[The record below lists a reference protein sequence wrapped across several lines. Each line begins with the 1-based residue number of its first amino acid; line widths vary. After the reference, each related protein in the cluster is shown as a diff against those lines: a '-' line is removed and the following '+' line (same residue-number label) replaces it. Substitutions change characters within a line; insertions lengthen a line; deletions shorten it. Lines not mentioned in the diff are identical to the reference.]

1 MSDVTHL
8 LQAIEHGD
16 PHAADELLPLVY
28 EELRQ
33 LAAAKMSKESSG
45 HTLQATA
52 LVHEAW
58 IRLSKENHDWA
69 NRKHFFSAAAE
80 SMRRILLDRAR
91 SKKRLRRG
99 GDQVRVDLED
109 IDVASESASDT
120 VLFVNE
126 VLEKLALDDP
136 TTAELVKLRFFAGIP
151 NHKAAEILGLSD
163 RTARRNWAY
172 ARAYLTRELSRSAG

>member
-1 MSDVTHL
+1 MSEVTL
-8 LQAIEHGD
+8 LLRAIEEGD
-16 PHAADELLPLVY
+16 PQAANELLPLVY
-28 EELRQ
+28 DELRR
-33 LAAAKMSKESSG
+33 LAASKMSKESPG
-45 HTLQATA
+45 HTLQPTA

-58 IRLSKENHDWA
+58 IRLSKEDHDWV
-69 NRKHFFSAAAE
+69 NRRHFFSAAAE

-91 SKKRLRRG
+91 AKGRIRRG
-99 GDQVRVDLED
+99 GHLSRVDLED
-109 IDVASESASDT
+109 IDLAAESESET

-126 VLEKLALDDP
+126 ALEKLALDDP

-172 ARAYLTRELSRSAG
+172 ARAYLTRELNLSAE